1 MKHILLAISL
11 LITLSACK
19 DRDDPFK
26 NATDNLYK
34 SLSTVE
40 RSLTRDVSCG
50 IEEKKIKGGENVM
63 LCKFSVGGEA
73 YVNRV
78 RMEKW
83 CSVKKDAAC
92 FESDAIQNDLPK
104 S

>member
-1 MKHILLAISL
+1 MKRLCLTFFFFTA
-11 LITLSACK
+11 LSGCK

-34 SLSTVE
+34 TLSSTE
-40 RSLTRDVSCG
+40 RSLTHDVSCG
-50 IEEKKIKGGENVM
+50 IEERTVKGRENLM
-63 LCKFSVGGEA
+63 LCRFSVGGKA

-92 FESDAIQNDLPK
+92 YEPAAVESDLPK